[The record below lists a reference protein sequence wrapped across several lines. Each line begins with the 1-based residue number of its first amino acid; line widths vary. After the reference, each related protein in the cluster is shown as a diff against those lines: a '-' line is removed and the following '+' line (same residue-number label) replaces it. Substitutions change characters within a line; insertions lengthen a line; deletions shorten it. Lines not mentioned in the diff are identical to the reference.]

1 VQIANLQVVDKFT
14 QKFSDSRSALERWI
28 ELAEAATWTKLLDVQ
43 NTFPSAEDVKGHI
56 VFNIRGNNYR
66 LITAIN
72 YDTQQVILLS
82 ILTHAEYDRMDFRKK
97 GKRN

>member
-1 VQIANLQVVDKFT
+1 MQIANLQVIDRFT
-14 QKFSDSRSALERWI
+14 KRHSDSRSAIERWVD
-28 ELAEAATWTKLLDVQ
+28 LTEAATWTKLLDVQ

-66 LITAIN
+66 LITSIN
-72 YDTQQVILLS
+72 YDTQQVIILA

-97 GKRN
+97 GKMN